1 MEYNEEEGLNSH
13 ISEGNENFQSEID
26 RQSVLNFFKNVADDK
41 AELFYQSKL
50 KRERETIELMGGR
63 KTSLHE
69 EQTRKAK
76 LIESIPQN
84 YGPKYSQFFSELGR
98 LAKWTDE
105 EIKRFA
111 KPQIAP
117 KFINKYIYARF
128 PPDVVNHILENNP
141 YIKWWVRQHK
151 HYLFLGEDGILML
164 EKFIDDAVTVMR
176 ESSTVYEFEKEY
188 SRRFGIGFQSTL
200 FEEYLG
206 LII

>member
-1 MEYNEEEGLNSH
+1 MEYNDKERLNSH
-13 ISEGNENFQSEID
+13 NSEGNESFQSEID
-26 RQSVLNFFKNVADDK
+26 RQSVLDLFKNVADDK
-41 AELFYQSKL
+41 AESFYQSKL
-50 KRERETIELMGGR
+50 KRDRETIELIGGR
-63 KTSLHE
+63 KTSIHE
-69 EQTRKAK
+69 EEKRKAK

-84 YGPKYSQFFSELGR
+84 YGPKYSQFFSEIGK

-117 KFINKYIYARF
+117 KFINKYIYGRF
-128 PPDVVNHILENNP
+128 PPDVVSHLLERNP

-188 SRRFGIGFQSTL
+188 SRRFGLGFQSTM